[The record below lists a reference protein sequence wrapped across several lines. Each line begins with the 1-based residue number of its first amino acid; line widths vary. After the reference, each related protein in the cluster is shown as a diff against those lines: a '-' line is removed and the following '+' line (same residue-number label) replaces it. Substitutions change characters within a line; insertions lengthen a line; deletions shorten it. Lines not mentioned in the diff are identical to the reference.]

1 MSEDA
6 QVTPE
11 PVKPKRTRKGVVEAG
26 VPAEAWHRVHPITPV
41 LNGWQVIAV
50 IIAFILFQNVE
61 ELLRLQELMQSGN
74 LGSILLLGLGIF
86 VGVLAVIM
94 IYAYLTWRAMTY
106 AVTDQAVWLREG
118 ILFRKQRHVRLE
130 RIQAVDV
137 VHPLLGRIFGLGKLS
152 VDAAGGA
159 GSSLAIGYL
168 RDRDLADLRA
178 QILALAA
185 GVELS
190 QRPPEVVD
198 ANGSEGV
205 LGMGESSVETPQQAR
220 RLEAPENL
228 VYSVPTG
235 RLFVSLLLSVWFVV
249 CVLTLVGLV
258 VGGVIVT
265 VKWGV
270 GAGIAL
276 LPAWLPLV
284 IVAVTMAWTRF
295 AREFNFQV
303 AVSPDGLRVRRGL
316 LERRSETIPPRR
328 VHAIRITQPL
338 FWRKPDW
345 YRVEISQAVHRA
357 DSSGQSSVSHALLP
371 VGTRDEAL
379 KALWLVLPDLG
390 IEDVSEFFTQALQGS
405 KPSEQFVSISSS
417 ALLFDPLV
425 RYRRAVATTQTCV
438 VVRDGWMT
446 RTASFA
452 AYERIQSV
460 ATFTGPWAARR
471 GLQGIR
477 AALVPGPVAL
487 SIAHLS
493 FEDAATV
500 AAFIVARCDISRA
513 SEPPERWFARVQE
526 QGMEEQEQ
534 SQ

>member
-1 MSEDA
+1 M
-6 QVTPE
+6 
-11 PVKPKRTRKGVVEAG
+11 
-26 VPAEAWHRVHPITPV
+26 
-41 LNGWQVIAV
+41 
-50 IIAFILFQNVE
+50 
-61 ELLRLQELMQSGN
+61 
-74 LGSILLLGLGIF
+74 
-86 VGVLAVIM
+86 
-94 IYAYLTWRAMTY
+94 
-106 AVTDQAVWLREG
+106 
-118 ILFRKQRHVRLE
+118 RLE

-168 RDRDLADLRA
+168 RDRDLSKLRA

-185 GVELS
+185 GINISQTPGEVAAVTGGEGGLEPGSTTPAHPPLS
-190 QRPPEVVD
+190 RPAV
-198 ANGSEGV
+198 S
-205 LGMGESSVETPQQAR
+205 
-220 RLEAPENL
+220 LEAPENL

-235 RLFVSLLLSVWFVV
+235 RLMASLLLSVWFVMSV
-249 CVLTLVGLV
+249 VTLVGLL
-258 VGGVIVT
+258 VGAVIVT
-265 VKWGV
+265 LKFGV
-270 GAGIAL
+270 GAGVAL
-276 LPAWLPLV
+276 LPGWLPIA
-284 IVAVTMAWTRF
+284 IVAATLAGTRF

-328 VHAIRITQPL
+328 VHAVRITQPL
-338 FWRKPDW
+338 LWRKPNW

-357 DSSGQSSVSHALLP
+357 ESGNQAGASHALLP
-371 VGTRDEAL
+371 VGTREEAL

-390 IEDVSEFFTQALQGS
+390 VEDVSEFFTQALQGTV
-405 KPSEQFVSISSS
+405 PSENFVSITPS

-425 RYRRAVATTQTCV
+425 RYRRALATTDTCV

-460 ATFTGPWAARR
+460 GTFTGPWSARR
-471 GLQGIR
+471 GLQGVR

-493 FEDAATV
+493 FEDAAEVTKTLV
-500 AAFIVARCDISRA
+500 AKCGISRA
-513 SEPPERWFARVQE
+513 NEPPERWFARVQ
-526 QGMEEQEQ
+526 QVEELD
-534 SQ
+534 S